1 MKVAVVGTGS
11 IGGHLAVR
19 LADAGA
25 DVTAVARGATLAAI
39 RERGLVLEAAG
50 VETRVAVAAVDAS
63 ADGTASAGPQD
74 VVFVT
79 VKATA
84 LASIADAVR
93 PLVGASTRVVFAQ
106 NGMTWWY
113 PLGLPAGHPPLPEL
127 PPFAL
132 ADAFAFLAPGQV
144 VGAVVYSANE
154 VLAPGHVRNNSAGR
168 NIVEV
173 ASLVDRDD
181 PAVAALRRRL
191 VSARI
196 DSPPVDDLRASLWK
210 KLIGNASASPISV
223 ATGNPSS
230 IVDDPRMRELF
241 ERIVAELLA
250 TARAYG
256 YDVASSFDLD
266 RWTRNRS
273 AHKPSMLQ
281 DYEAGRPLELDAIV
295 LAPGRLARHAGVP
308 TPSLDAVAA
317 IVAQLAARQRPGP

>member
-1 MKVAVVGTGS
+1 MRIAVVGTGS

-19 LADAGA
+19 LAEGGA
-25 DVTAVARGATLAAI
+25 TVTAVARGATLAAI
-39 RERGLVLEAAG
+39 RERGLTLEAGG
-50 VETRVAVAAVDAS
+50 VATQADVAAVES
-63 ADGTASAGPQD
+63 TAGAGVQD

-84 LASIADAVR
+84 LASIVDMLP
-93 PLVGASTRVVFAQ
+93 PLVGPATRVVFAQ

-113 PLGLPAGHPPLPEL
+113 RIGLPADHPPVPDV
-127 PPFAL
+127 PPFPL
-132 ADAFAFLAPGQV
+132 ADAFLGILAPEQV

-154 VLAPGHVRNNSAGR
+154 VIAPGRIRNNSVGR
-168 NIVEV
+168 NVVEI
-173 ASLVDRDD
+173 ASLVDADD
-181 PAVAALRRRL
+181 AAVAALRARL
-191 VSARI
+191 VAAKG
-196 DSPPVDDLRASLWK
+196 DSPPVTDLRASLWG

-241 ERIVAELLA
+241 TRIVAELLA

-256 YDVASSFDLD
+256 YNLTSSFDVD

-273 AHKPSMLQ
+273 SHRPSMLQ
-281 DYEAGRPLELDAIV
+281 DHDAGRPLELDEIV
-295 LAPGRLARHAGVP
+295 LAPGRFARHAGVP

-317 IVAQLAARQRPGP
+317 IVAQLAARRAG